1 MVVVM
6 FFLVGIMRCQGSFRV
21 PRLIIICR
29 SEPAPLATI
38 VLLLLRIDLRSSY
51 STPELEPSGR
61 QTTEI
66 QFVIGGSD
74 VLS

>member
-38 VLLLLRIDLRSSY
+38 VLLLLRSSY